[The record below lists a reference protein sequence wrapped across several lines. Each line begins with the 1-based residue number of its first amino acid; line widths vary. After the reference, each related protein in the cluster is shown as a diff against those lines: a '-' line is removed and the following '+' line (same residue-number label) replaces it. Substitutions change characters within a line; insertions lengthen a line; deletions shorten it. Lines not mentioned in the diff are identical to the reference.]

1 MEQRET
7 QRQVLDRL
15 VAEAR
20 LSREE
25 ADLIRTS
32 PEWSLTVRE
41 LVAYLAGII
50 ILSGFVRI
58 IAMALQDASEN
69 TVATVLLV
77 AGGSLAA
84 LAWKLPRGT
93 DWWQRLAEIVET
105 GSLACLAGSAGLWL
119 SLTDLSGQTIV
130 LLISVPA
137 IAWGWWRSQS
147 ARFVGSL
154 CLSAGVPMMTMSVS
168 AMFHE
173 DSGFTMGAGAL
184 VAGAALWSMGQ
195 RDVRTAFI
203 QRAVGCYFGL
213 MGSFMLMG
221 EGGIAGNLVPIVAG
235 AVLFGLGSIS
245 LQPES
250 LAAGAIAI
258 TVGVTVAMGE
268 WLPSEFTRGLT
279 TIAVGVVMLLATMG
293 QLRKRNQP
301 HGGGAALSRRGPG
314 TPSA

>member
-1 MEQRET
+1 
-7 QRQVLDRL
+7 
-15 VAEAR
+15 
-20 LSREE
+20 
-25 ADLIRTS
+25 
-32 PEWSLTVRE
+32 
-41 LVAYLAGII
+41 
-50 ILSGFVRI
+50 
-58 IAMALQDASEN
+58 
-69 TVATVLLV
+69 
-77 AGGSLAA
+77 
-84 LAWKLPRGT
+84 
-93 DWWQRLAEIVET
+93 
-105 GSLACLAGSAGLWL
+105 
-119 SLTDLSGQTIV
+119 
-130 LLISVPA
+130 
-137 IAWGWWRSQS
+137 
-147 ARFVGSL
+147 
-154 CLSAGVPMMTMSVS
+154 MMTMSVS